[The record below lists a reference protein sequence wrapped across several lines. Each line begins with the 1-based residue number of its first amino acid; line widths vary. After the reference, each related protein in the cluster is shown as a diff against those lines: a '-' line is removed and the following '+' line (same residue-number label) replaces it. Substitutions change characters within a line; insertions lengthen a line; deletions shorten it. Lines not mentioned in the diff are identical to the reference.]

1 LVLLLPWSELRVVAA
16 DPGGDEVVHG
26 GQSDVLAEGLS
37 ELIRVKACSWPM
49 AEPAMVVLRAPSPS

>member
-1 LVLLLPWSELRVVAA
+1 LA
-16 DPGGDEVVHG
+16 DVCFFGCKGGDEAGGGEVVHG

-37 ELIRVKACSWPM
+37 ELIRVKSCSWPL